1 MQYETCRHIKED
13 GAYCGSPALHHR
25 KYCHYHLEHRGRRLR
40 RARALRDN
48 IPYRLEIGSLDSP
61 SAIRFAIAEIV
72 QALGSGQLDHRSAGK
87 MLYGI
92 QMANSLNRREAEAQA
107 KAAAEN
113 QPETGAP
120 HKPGFG
126 LCGSSC
132 HNDENSGVQIVQEY
146 PQFEQEFGLTPGTD
160 IDAEIAWAEHKANEQ
175 IELRQANVLPPPP
188 GVHLTRAQ
196 FRVYREEAYQVLN
209 MQINRM
215 RGELREHYEM
225 KRKQAEKEIA
235 EFKKEARAATD
246 SPEPIATSA

>member
-48 IPYRLEIGSLDSP
+48 VPYRLEIPLLDSP

-72 QALGSGQLDHRSAGK
+72 QALGSGQLDHRTAGK

-92 QMANSLNRREAEAQA
+92 QMANSLNRRLE
-107 KAAAEN
+107 KAAAETAAAASQQEQT
-113 QPETGAP
+113 QPDP
-120 HKPGFG
+120 
-126 LCGSSC
+126 
-132 HNDENSGVQIVQEY
+132 NSRVQEY
-146 PQFEQEFGLTPGTD
+146 PQFEQEFALEPGTD
-160 IDAEIAWAEHKANEQ
+160 IDAELARTLRKADQEA
-175 IELRQANVLPPPP
+175 ELRQVNTMPPPP
-188 GVHLTRAQ
+188 GVHLTPAQ

-215 RGELREHYEM
+215 RGELREYYEM
-225 KRKQAEKEIA
+225 KRKQAEREIA